1 MQARAAGGNNVI
13 QRLMFSSH
21 KGHHALMYNV
31 LYCSTD
37 CLHVNC
43 ALKPIS
49 ILTLVHWQFYM
60 FASFLFFE
68 KLMGERNGKLT
79 KQNGK
84 GCRGFLRGNS
94 VTSLSSPSPITRVR
108 RASMPLHFVTRWR
121 GHYAINYEPKQ
132 QSRYDN
138 CQHFYFAH
146 LCTRSP
152 TLITLADDTLSF

>member
-13 QRLMFSSH
+13 QHLMFSSH

-37 CLHVNC
+37 CLHVDC

-94 VTSLSSPSPITRVR
+94 VTSLSSLSYTTLVR
-108 RASMPLHFVTRWR
+108 RALCRSTGCDRWR

-132 QSRYDN
+132 QSRYDIGAAN
-138 CQHFYFAH
+138 SRNSTAWDNAAWKV
-146 LCTRSP
+146 
-152 TLITLADDTLSF
+152 I